1 MLLILPIAGLG
12 LFLWLPLRE
21 ALPVYVAVAR
31 TVRFPPR
38 TGIESMVGREGIA
51 ATALRPAGYIRYQG
65 ELWRAAAD
73 SPVDPGTRV
82 RIVCVERRPEGLTVL
97 VEPPAPPP
105 RGSSRAGESTE
116 REIVKTGGWRHA
128 GLERTTVL
136 AASVP
141 PPWVRDLSPPR
152 RPSNIMEALSSGQG
166 GLLSSD
172 VRLRPGDRGG
182 GGWLARIS
190 A

>member
-21 ALPVYVAVAR
+21 ALPVYVAVAGLSLTARVAIAR

-51 ATALRPAGYIRYQG
+51 AIALRPAGYIRYQG

-105 RGSSRAGESTE
+105 RGSSREG
-116 REIVKTGGWRHA
+116 
-128 GLERTTVL
+128 
-136 AASVP
+136 
-141 PPWVRDLSPPR
+141 
-152 RPSNIMEALSSGQG
+152 
-166 GLLSSD
+166 
-172 VRLRPGDRGG
+172 
-182 GGWLARIS
+182 
-190 A
+190 